1 MLLVITVGRFG
12 RAAALPFPLA
22 RLGRAARW
30 CAEAPVLTVGAD
42 VVVVERRLVAGELAC
57 PGCAGVLAR
66 WVGCLAFS
74 GQARLWLIHAASCRF
89 SNSFRTCR
97 GVLYPSSEW
106 RLREL

>member
-1 MLLVITVGRFG
+1 MDGTRS
-12 RAAALPFPLA
+12 ALIVANEQYTDPGL
-22 RLGRAARW
+22 
-30 CAEAPVLTVGAD
+30 
-42 VVVVERRLVAGELAC
+42 RRLRAPASDARALA
-57 PGCAGVLAR
+57 L
-66 WVGCLAFS
+66 GCLAFS